1 MHKILRNILIPIFI
15 ILLIYFICFKVFNLD
30 KTIMEIVYPKKYE
43 EYVNKYSKEYNVD
56 NLLIFAIIKAESNFN
71 PNVKSKSDAI
81 GLMQLLENTALEL
94 AKKQNQEITEQ
105 ELYEPETN
113 IKLGTYY
120 FSTLI
125 EQYKNTGVALAAYN
139 AGMGRVNEWIQNE
152 VIRVD
157 GSDLEN
163 IPYKETNMYVRKILN
178 DYEIYKD
185 LYN

>member
-1 MHKILRNILIPIFI
+1 MHKTLRNILISIFI

-30 KTIMEIVYPKKYE
+30 KTIMEVIYPKKYE
-43 EYVNKYSKEYNVD
+43 EYVNKYSEEYNVD

-71 PNVKSKSDAI
+71 PNAKSKSDAI

-105 ELYEPETN
+105 DLYKPETN
-113 IKLGTYY
+113 IQFGTYY

-125 EQYKNTGVALAAYN
+125 EQYKNIGVALAAYN
-139 AGMGRVNEWIQNE
+139 AGMGRVNEWIQNG
-152 VIRVD
+152 VISID
-157 GSDLEN
+157 GSNLEN
-163 IPYKETNMYVRKILN
+163 IPYKETNMYVRRILN